1 MPALELLNS
10 IRSVA
15 GDEYASR
22 IPEATRQNIATV
34 GNTILAYSPTLNAF
48 LTELLNR
55 IAKVVVEK
63 MEDVEDIYGVF
74 KDEQLPFG
82 DAIQKIYILFIIK
95 FHTIIF
101 I

>member
-55 IAKVVVEK
+55 IAKVNVH
-63 MEDVEDIYGVF
+63 
-74 KDEQLPFG
+74 LS
-82 DAIQKIYILFIIK
+82 AILSTERCTNRKAF
-95 FHTIIF
+95 
-101 I
+101 